1 MDELVSTVVRVV
13 PIPSACSFLIF
24 FLIRRNVIANYRQE
38 RCPSL
43 DSQRLVSNGS
53 AQEETESNFSQEE
66 ENFCG
71 ICLESLND
79 PSMFDTDLEALSG
92 YERPWH
98 LGDVWGHGM
107 KFTRFCNVASI
118 CTLMY
123 HNILKGTLKVQLP
136 SLFALIICC
145 WKYHTGRQICIEA
158 QNETGSIRTLAC
170 GHSFHMSCI
179 NRWLLHR
186 STCPLLQ
193 SSHIGSER
201 NSY

>member
-1 MDELVSTVVRVV
+1 
-13 PIPSACSFLIF
+13 
-24 FLIRRNVIANYRQE
+24 
-38 RCPSL
+38 
-43 DSQRLVSNGS
+43 
-53 AQEETESNFSQEE
+53 
-66 ENFCG
+66 
-71 ICLESLND
+71 
-79 PSMFDTDLEALSG
+79 
-92 YERPWH
+92 
-98 LGDVWGHGM
+98 M

-186 STCPLLQ
+186 STCPLCRARILAQ
-193 SSHIGSER
+193 NVTPIDSEVDASSSTVGGTISEKM
-201 NSY
+201 

>member
-1 MDELVSTVVRVV
+1 MISDE
-13 PIPSACSFLIF
+13 
-24 FLIRRNVIANYRQE
+24 
-38 RCPSL
+38 
-43 DSQRLVSNGS
+43 S

-158 QNETGSIRTLAC
+158 QNETGSIRVLHVVILFIVVYRSMAISSIYMPLCRARILAQ
-170 GHSFHMSCI
+170 
-179 NRWLLHR
+179 NV
-186 STCPLLQ
+186 TPLTAK
-193 SSHIGSER
+193 
-201 NSY
+201 